1 MKNKIFYN
9 ETNYDKS
16 EINAVV
22 DVLRHSKHSLVGGT
36 NTKNFESKVSKMFGK
51 KYGLFVNSGSS
62 AILLALAALDLPK
75 NAEIITPS
83 LTFSTT
89 ISPILQLG
97 LIPKLVDVEIDT
109 LNIDISKITK
119 AISKKTKAV
128 LIPNLMGNIP
138 NWSRIK
144 KLLNKREIY
153 IIEDSADTIGYS
165 INKKN
170 TGNITDITTTSFYAS
185 HIITCGGIGG
195 MVCTNNKKIFEKMKI
210 IRGWGRS
217 SELFA
222 ADSKQSIADN
232 INSRFNIK
240 IDDIEYDRKFLFS
253 EPGYNFLAPE
263 ICAAFGLAQLKKF
276 KTLYRKRVKNFEYL
290 KSLFYKKLRNKL
302 ILPNQN
308 KNVDTIWLAY
318 PIILKKNNNKLR
330 NKLQI
335 HLEKNNI
342 QTRPIFSGNITRQ
355 PLLRN
360 KKYISSQKNFSSAD
374 YIMKNGLLVGC
385 HPKLNKKDLDYIYKK
400 ISDFLN

>member
-1 MKNKIFYN
+1 M
-9 ETNYDKS
+9 
-16 EINAVV
+16 
-22 DVLRHSKHSLVGGT
+22 
-36 NTKNFESKVSKMFGK
+36 
-51 KYGLFVNSGSS
+51 
-62 AILLALAALDLPK
+62 
-75 NAEIITPS
+75 
-83 LTFSTT
+83 
-89 ISPILQLG
+89 
-97 LIPKLVDVEIDT
+97 EIDT

-210 IRGWGRS
+210 IRGWEEVQNYLLLTLNNQLLIILIRD
-217 SELFA
+217 L
-222 ADSKQSIADN
+222 
-232 INSRFNIK
+232 IK

-355 PLLRN
+355 P
-360 KKYISSQKNFSSAD
+360 
-374 YIMKNGLLVGC
+374 
-385 HPKLNKKDLDYIYKK
+385 
-400 ISDFLN
+400 